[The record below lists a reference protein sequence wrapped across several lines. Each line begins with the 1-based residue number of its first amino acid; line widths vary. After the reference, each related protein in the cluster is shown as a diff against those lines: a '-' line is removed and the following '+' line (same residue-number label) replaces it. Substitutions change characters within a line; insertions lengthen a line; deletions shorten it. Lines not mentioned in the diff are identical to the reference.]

1 MAVETDQIS
10 QVDRFIGV
18 EIMEDTSYTA
28 ESIQVL
34 EGLQAVRK
42 RPGMYIGSTDPRGL
56 HHLVYEIVDNSI
68 DEAMQGFCSRIEVT
82 INLDGSC
89 SVADDGRGIPT
100 GILPKYNK
108 PAVEMVLTTLH
119 AGGKFDRKSY
129 KVSGGLHGV
138 GMSVVNAL
146 SEWLEVRVR
155 REGKEWHMRCERGI
169 LARPLEM
176 VGEATGTGTTITFMP
191 DPEIFPDRNFDDEVL
206 ASRLKDLAFLNKNVA
221 IFFKDARNG
230 REEKFHYEGGIV
242 EFVLSINKNKMAL
255 HEKPI
260 YLISEKDGVIVEAA
274 MQYTDAYSEAFY
286 SFVNNINTIEGGS
299 HVNGF
304 RSAMTRTMNDYAKEY
319 KFIKEGDEGLTGDD
333 VREGL
338 TTILSLKVPEPQFE
352 GQTKTKLGN
361 SEIKGIVESVLSY
374 KLKEFLDENP
384 KVAEVCIKRS
394 ILASQAR
401 EAARKAREL
410 TRRKGFL
417 ESAALPG
424 KLADCAER
432 DPSKCEIYIV
442 EGDSAG
448 GCFSGDTKVALAD
461 GRSLS
466 FKELVLEN
474 EKGKRNFCY
483 TIRNDGK
490 IGIEKIINPRITKED
505 TNVVNVTLDNG
516 EVIVCTP
523 DHKFLQRDG
532 QYKQATDLVPGVS
545 LMPLYRK
552 DSSKKEKGITI
563 DGYEMVWDPRS
574 DSWLFTHVLADWY
587 NRWTNVYPEAE
598 GEHCHHMDF
607 NKRNNNP
614 SNIKRLSK
622 DDHLALHREQA
633 ALTLHTEATKN
644 KCRELRKSNSFRIA
658 MSHRMRLPSTSAI
671 LSKNAK
677 AQWSDLKY
685 KSFMVNKWRNYY
697 ESNEEYRQRNAEQ
710 LNQAQKD
717 YWASETNRQIQSK
730 RVREFFIN
738 NPGAKKELAELAKV
752 EWQDKELVEWRRN
765 KTKAQWT
772 PEFRTSRL
780 EALKA
785 TYCRKT
791 LAALRQF
798 FANGKID
805 LDAYQNYR
813 LATKDKS
820 LIKYDNFCSKYFEG
834 DASKVSEA
842 VSNFNHKVISV
853 ELVSEK
859 IDVYDIEVPH
869 THNFALAAGVFVHNS
884 AKQGRNREFQ
894 AILPLRGK
902 ILNVEK
908 ARMDKLLK
916 SSAIRD
922 LITAL
927 GTNIGTEFDLAKA
940 RYHRVIIMTDA
951 DVDGAHIRTLLLT
964 LFYRYMKPL
973 VENGYVYVAQPPLYK
988 VYRGQKEVY
997 VYTEQDMQKAVA
1009 EMGKGANAQRYKG
1022 LGEMNPHQLW
1032 ETTMD
1037 PATRIMKHVTIDDAV
1052 KADEM
1057 FTVLM
1062 GDAVEP
1068 RREYIMAHAKEVEN
1082 LDV

>member
-1 MAVETDQIS
+1 
-10 QVDRFIGV
+10 
-18 EIMEDTSYTA
+18 MEDTSYTA

-42 RPGMYIGSTDPRGL
+42 RPGMYIGSTDTRGL

-82 INLDGSC
+82 INPDGSC

-155 REGKEWHMRCERGI
+155 REGKEWLMRCERGI
-169 LARPLEM
+169 LSQPLEV
-176 VGEATGTGTTITFMP
+176 VGEAADTGTTITFMP

-221 IFFKDARNG
+221 ILFKDTRNG
-230 REEKFHYEGGIV
+230 HEEKFHYEGGIV
-242 EFVLSINKNKMAL
+242 EFVQSINKNKTAL

-260 YLISEKDGVIVEAA
+260 YLIAEKDNVIVEVA

-304 RSAMTRTMNDYAKEY
+304 RSALTRTMNDYAKEY
-319 KFIKEGDEGLTGDD
+319 KFIKEADEGLTGDD

-361 SEIKGIVESVLSY
+361 SEIRGIVDSVLSA
-374 KLKEFLDENP
+374 KLKEFLGENP
-384 KVAEVCIKRS
+384 KVAEICVERS
-394 ILASQAR
+394 ILASAAR
-401 EAARKAREL
+401 EAARKARDL

-432 DPSKCEIYIV
+432 DPAKCEIYIV

-466 FKELVLEN
+466 FVELVAEHAA
-474 EKGKRNFCY
+474 GKENFCF
-483 TIRNDGK
+483 TIGKDGN
-490 IGIEKIINPRITKED
+490 IGAEKITEPRMTRSMAE
-505 TNVVNVTLDNG
+505 VVEVTLDNG
-516 EVIVCTP
+516 ESIRCTP
-523 DHKFLQRDG
+523 DHLFMTRSG
-532 QYKQATDLVPGVS
+532 RYRMARDLVEGDS
-545 LMPLYRK
+545 LMPFCGEEFK
-552 DSSKKEKGITI
+552 SSSRIWNPNSSE
-563 DGYEMVWDPRS
+563 
-574 DSWLFTHVLADWY
+574 WLSF
-587 NRWTNVYPEAE
+587 AE
-598 GEHCHHMDF
+598 SIEPTFIEGQ
-607 NKRNNNP
+607 
-614 SNIKRLSK
+614 L
-622 DDHLALHREQA
+622 
-633 ALTLHTEATKN
+633 
-644 KCRELRKSNSFRIA
+644 
-658 MSHRMRLPSTSAI
+658 
-671 LSKNAK
+671 
-677 AQWSDLKY
+677 
-685 KSFMVNKWRNYY
+685 
-697 ESNEEYRQRNAEQ
+697 EEVIS
-710 LNQAQKD
+710 
-717 YWASETNRQIQSK
+717 YW
-730 RVREFFIN
+730 
-738 NPGAKKELAELAKV
+738 
-752 EWQDKELVEWRRN
+752 
-765 KTKAQWT
+765 
-772 PEFRTSRL
+772 
-780 EALKA
+780 
-785 TYCRKT
+785 
-791 LAALRQF
+791 
-798 FANGKID
+798 
-805 LDAYQNYR
+805 
-813 LATKDKS
+813 
-820 LIKYDNFCSKYFEG
+820 
-834 DASKVSEA
+834 
-842 VSNFNHKVISV
+842 NHKVVAV
-853 ELVSEK
+853 EPLSEMM
-859 IDVYDIEVPH
+859 DVFDIEVPE
-869 THNFALAAGVFVHNS
+869 THNFALASGVFVHNS

-916 SSAIRD
+916 SGAIRD

-973 VENGYVYVAQPPLYK
+973 VENGYIYVAQPPLYK

-997 VYTEQDMQKAVA
+997 VYTEQDMQKAVE

-1037 PATRIMKHVTIDDAV
+1037 PATRVMKHVTIDDAV

>member
-1 MAVETDQIS
+1 
-10 QVDRFIGV
+10 
-18 EIMEDTSYTA
+18 MEDTSYTA

-42 RPGMYIGSTDPRGL
+42 RPGMYIGSTDTRGL

-82 INLDGSC
+82 INPDGSC

-155 REGKEWHMRCERGI
+155 REGKEWLMRCERGI
-169 LARPLEM
+169 LSQPLEV
-176 VGEATGTGTTITFMP
+176 VGEATETGTTITFMP

-221 IFFKDARNG
+221 ILFKDTRNG
-230 REEKFHYEGGIV
+230 HEEKFHYEGGIV
-242 EFVLSINKNKMAL
+242 EFVLSINKNKTAL

-260 YLISEKDGVIVEAA
+260 YLITEKDNVIVEVA

-304 RSAMTRTMNDYAKEY
+304 RSALTRTMNDYAKEY

-361 SEIKGIVESVLSY
+361 SEIRGIVDSVLSA

-384 KVAEVCIKRS
+384 KVAEICIERS
-394 ILASQAR
+394 ILASAAR
-401 EAARKAREL
+401 EAARKARDL

-432 DPSKCEIYIV
+432 DPAKCEIYIV

-461 GRSLS
+461 GRNLS
-466 FKELVLEN
+466 FTELVE
-474 EKGKRNFCY
+474 EHAAGKENFCY
-483 TIRNDGK
+483 TIGNDGNVHVAR
-490 IGIEKIINPRITKED
+490 IVEPRMTRSRTGVIK
-505 TNVVNVTLDNG
+505 VTLDNG
-516 EVIVCTP
+516 ESIICTP
-523 DHKFLQRDG
+523 DHLFMTRNG
-532 QYKQATDLVPGVS
+532 CYKMAKALLEGES
-545 LMPLYRK
+545 LMPLYK
-552 DSSKKEKGITI
+552 NGSGCQESIWNPNNGN
-563 DGYEMVWDPRS
+563 
-574 DSWLFTHVLADWY
+574 WL
-587 NRWTNVYPEAE
+587 
-598 GEHCHHMDF
+598 
-607 NKRNNNP
+607 
-614 SNIKRLSK
+614 
-622 DDHLALHREQA
+622 
-633 ALTLHTEATKN
+633 
-644 KCRELRKSNSFRIA
+644 SF
-658 MSHRMRLPSTSAI
+658 STSHDAT
-671 LSKNAK
+671 S
-677 AQWSDLKY
+677 
-685 KSFMVNKWRNYY
+685 
-697 ESNEEYRQRNAEQ
+697 
-710 LNQAQKD
+710 
-717 YWASETNRQIQSK
+717 
-730 RVREFFIN
+730 
-738 NPGAKKELAELAKV
+738 V
-752 EWQDKELVEWRRN
+752 EGC
-765 KTKAQWT
+765 
-772 PEFRTSRL
+772 P
-780 EALKA
+780 
-785 TYCRKT
+785 
-791 LAALRQF
+791 
-798 FANGKID
+798 
-805 LDAYQNYR
+805 
-813 LATKDKS
+813 
-820 LIKYDNFCSKYFEG
+820 G
-834 DASKVSEA
+834 DAV
-842 VSNFNHKVISV
+842 VYCNHKVASV
-853 ELVSEK
+853 EICIEK
-859 IDVYDIEVPH
+859 MDVFDLEVPS
-869 THNFALAAGVFVHNS
+869 THNFALASGVFVHNS

-916 SSAIRD
+916 SGAIRD

-973 VENGYVYVAQPPLYK
+973 VENGYIYVAQPPLYK

-997 VYTEQDMQKAVA
+997 VYTEQDMQKAVE

-1037 PATRIMKHVTIDDAV
+1037 PATRVMKHVTIDDAV

>member
-1 MAVETDQIS
+1 
-10 QVDRFIGV
+10 
-18 EIMEDTSYTA
+18 MEDTSYTA

-42 RPGMYIGSTDPRGL
+42 RPGMYIGSTDTRGL

-82 INLDGSC
+82 VNTDGSC
-89 SVADDGRGIPT
+89 TVADDGRGIPT

-146 SEWLEVRVR
+146 SEWLDVRVR

-169 LARPLEM
+169 LSKPLEV
-176 VGEATGTGTTITFMP
+176 VGEAADTGTTISFMP

-206 ASRLKDLAFLNKNVA
+206 AARLKDLAFLNKNVA
-221 IFFKDARNG
+221 IFFKDMRNG
-230 REEKFHYEGGIV
+230 REEKFHFEGGIV
-242 EFVLSINKNKMAL
+242 EFVQSINRNKTAL

-260 YLISEKDGVIVEAA
+260 YLITEKDNVIVEVA

-304 RSAMTRTMNDYAKEY
+304 RSALTRTMNDYAKEY
-319 KFIKEGDEGLTGDD
+319 KFIKEADEGLTGDD

-361 SEIKGIVESVLSY
+361 SEIRGIVDSVLSA

-384 KVAEVCIKRS
+384 KVAEVCIERS
-394 ILASQAR
+394 ILASAAR

-448 GCFSGDTKVALAD
+448 GCFSGETKVALAD
-461 GRSLS
+461 GRALS
-466 FKELVLEN
+466 FRELIKEN
-474 EKGKRNFCY
+474 EQGKENSCY
-483 TIRNDGK
+483 TIGGDGNVT
-490 IGIEKIINPRITKED
+490 IEKIVEPRMTRSMAE
-505 TNVVNVTLDNG
+505 VVAVTLDNG
-516 EVIVCTP
+516 ESIRCTP
-523 DHKFLQRDG
+523 DHLFMTRSGKYRMA
-532 QYKQATDLVPGVS
+532 KDLAEGDS
-545 LMPLYRK
+545 LMPFHYQ
-552 DSSKKEKGITI
+552 DSRSEPTI
-563 DGYEMVWDPRS
+563 WNPGSSE
-574 DSWLFTHVLADWY
+574 WLTFTGSAEPVS
-587 NRWTNVYPEAE
+587 AE
-598 GEHCHHMDF
+598 GE
-607 NKRNNNP
+607 
-614 SNIKRLSK
+614 L
-622 DDHLALHREQA
+622 REVI
-633 ALTLHTEATKN
+633 
-644 KCRELRKSNSFRIA
+644 S
-658 MSHRMRLPSTSAI
+658 
-671 LSKNAK
+671 
-677 AQWSDLKY
+677 
-685 KSFMVNKWRNYY
+685 
-697 ESNEEYRQRNAEQ
+697 
-710 LNQAQKD
+710 
-717 YWASETNRQIQSK
+717 YW
-730 RVREFFIN
+730 
-738 NPGAKKELAELAKV
+738 
-752 EWQDKELVEWRRN
+752 
-765 KTKAQWT
+765 
-772 PEFRTSRL
+772 
-780 EALKA
+780 
-785 TYCRKT
+785 
-791 LAALRQF
+791 
-798 FANGKID
+798 
-805 LDAYQNYR
+805 
-813 LATKDKS
+813 
-820 LIKYDNFCSKYFEG
+820 
-834 DASKVSEA
+834 
-842 VSNFNHKVISV
+842 NHKVVSV
-853 ELVSEK
+853 ETLSERM
-859 IDVYDIEVPH
+859 DVFDIEVPG
-869 THNFALAAGVFVHNS
+869 THNFALASGVFVHNS

-997 VYTEQDMQKAVA
+997 VYTEQDMQKAMA
-1009 EMGKGANAQRYKG
+1009 EMGKGANTQRYKG

-1037 PATRIMKHVTIDDAV
+1037 PTTRVMKHVTIDDAV

-1068 RREYIMAHAKEVEN
+1068 RREYIMSHAKEVEN